1 MRIALGQINTTI
13 GDLAGNVDK
22 MIATVRQA
30 ASRDVDLV
38 VFPELSITGYPP
50 QDLIERPSFVA
61 RSVEAVDRLV
71 KESKSLEPAMIV
83 GSIEPAEDGRRVRN
97 LAIVIQR
104 GKILAKQQKML
115 LPSYDVFDEQRY
127 FVPSAKEHMVHIN
140 GVPIA
145 LTICEDAW
153 TRRKAFPTST
163 SLPCRTSRR

>member
-30 ASRDVDLV
+30 AKRDVDLV

-61 RSVEAVDRLV
+61 RSMEAVDRLV
-71 KESKSLEPAMIV
+71 KESKSLAPAMIV
-83 GSIEPAEDGRRVRN
+83 GSIEPAEDERRVRN
-97 LAIVIQR
+97 LAIVIQN

-127 FVPSAKEHMVHIN
+127 FVPSEAEKMVTPRASI
-140 GVPIA
+140 V
-145 LTICEDAW
+145 L
-153 TRRKAFPTST
+153 
-163 SLPCRTSRR
+163 